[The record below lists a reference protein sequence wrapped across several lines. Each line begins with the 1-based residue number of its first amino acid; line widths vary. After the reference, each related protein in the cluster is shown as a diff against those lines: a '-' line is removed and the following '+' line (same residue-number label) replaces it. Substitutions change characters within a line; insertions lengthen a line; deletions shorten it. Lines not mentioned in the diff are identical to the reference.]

1 MTCRPIAGPA
11 PPMVSEVAR
20 TDLLMRHQIPYLPR
34 VVSV

>member
-20 TDLLMRHQIPYLPR
+20 TDLLIRRQFPYVSRL
-34 VVSV
+34 VSV